1 MHACAYSYTLYLPV
15 ISVAIV
21 DRGNVRTDD
30 ETVAWLVVKGSKG
43 EAVVKGSNG
52 EAVKDRNVEASTAH
66 AV

>member
-1 MHACAYSYTLYLPV
+1 MDACAYSYTSYLPV
-15 ISVAIV
+15 ISVAFV
-21 DRGNVRTDD
+21 GNVRTDD

>member
-15 ISVAIV
+15 MPVVIV
-21 DRGNVRTDD
+21 DGGNVRTDD
-30 ETVAWLVVKGSKG
+30 ETVAWIVVKGSNG
-43 EAVVKGSNG
+43 EAVVEGSNG

>member
-1 MHACAYSYTLYLPV
+1 MQACAYSYTLYLPV
-15 ISVAIV
+15 IPVAIG
-21 DRGNVRTDD
+21 GNVRTDD
-30 ETVAWLVVKGSKG
+30 ETVAWLVVKGSNG